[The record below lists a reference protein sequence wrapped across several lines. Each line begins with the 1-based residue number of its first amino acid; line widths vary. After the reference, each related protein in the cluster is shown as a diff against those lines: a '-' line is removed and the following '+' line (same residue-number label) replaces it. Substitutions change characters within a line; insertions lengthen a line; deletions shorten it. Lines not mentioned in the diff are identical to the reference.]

1 MNLMTAP
8 IRDVP
13 EISPIEVSVDAPD
26 RLFHELDPSPLVGRD
41 LDEQVESYILSCA
54 REMRSERYALALH
67 VPRQMMP
74 GDTEGEALC
83 DAIRA
88 YFAYRRDEEARK
100 LRSLMREGRQSAAI
114 GLAFLFVCG
123 ALGLL
128 AVRAFPA
135 PLGSFL
141 NEGLLIIGWVANW
154 RPLEIFLYDWRPIR
168 REWRILDGLSRMPI
182 KFELRPGRSR
192 PPTR

>member
-1 MNLMTAP
+1 
-8 IRDVP
+8 
-13 EISPIEVSVDAPD
+13 
-26 RLFHELDPSPLVGRD
+26 
-41 LDEQVESYILSCA
+41 
-54 REMRSERYALALH
+54 MRTERYALILH
-67 VPRQMMP
+67 VPQQVTP
-74 GDTEGEALC
+74 GEGEGKALG

-128 AVRAFPA
+128 AVRALPS

-141 NEGLLIIGWVANW
+141 SEGLLIIGWVANW
-154 RPLEIFLYDWRPIR
+154 RPIEIFLYDWRPIR
-168 REWRILDGLSRMPI
+168 REWRILDGLARMVVEFRVATR
-182 KFELRPGRSR
+182 KRL
-192 PPTR
+192 PTD